1 MLENYIS
8 KKENNKIEDIQ
19 KNKMKQFNFRTDLA
33 NERRDIYKK
42 ANSIENEI
50 NGIES
55 TKEEINENISV
66 ERVKITNEEGAKAI
80 GKPQGNYIT
89 IDIKK
94 LKIAQDED
102 IEKSAETLANELTKI
117 IDAHIDKQ
125 GEILVV
131 GLGNIYVTPDALGP
145 KVINK
150 IEVTRH
156 IINYLPQYVE
166 EGTRMVSAI
175 SPGVLGTTGIETVEI
190 LKGIVDNIHPKLV
203 IVIDALASRSIERI
217 SSTVQISDTGIVP
230 GAGVGNKRSEIS
242 KSVLGIPVIAIGI
255 PTVVETA
262 VLVNDC
268 LDLFIT
274 KLQQEAKSNEYLN
287 QLKEEDN
294 YEEIK
299 EALVPNDYNLIVTP
313 KEIDDLI
320 ENMAEIVATGI
331 NRSV

>member
-1 MLENYIS
+1 MFKEKTNTLDSN
-8 KKENNKIEDIQ
+8 KKTQ
-19 KNKMKQFNFRTDLA
+19 TFNFRTDLA
-33 NERRDIYKK
+33 SERRDLYKK
-42 ANSIENEI
+42 ANSIENEV

-55 TKEEINENISV
+55 TKEKINENISV
-66 ERVKITNEEGAKAI
+66 ERVKITNEEGEKAI
-80 GKPQGNYIT
+80 GKPQGNYII
-89 IDIKK
+89 IDIQK

-102 IEKSAETLANELTKI
+102 IEKSAETLSNELKKVLDI
-117 IDAHIDKQ
+117 HVDKQ

-145 KVINK
+145 KVINE

-217 SSTVQISDTGIVP
+217 SSTVQLSDTGIVP
-230 GAGVGNKRSEIS
+230 GAGVGNTRSEIS
-242 KSVLGIPVIAIGI
+242 QRTLGIPVIAIGI

-274 KLQQEAKSNEYLN
+274 KLQEEAKSNDYLN
-287 QLKEEDN
+287 KLKQEDN

-299 EALVPNDYNLIVTP
+299 EALMPGDFNLIVTP

-320 ENMAEIVATGI
+320 ENMSEVVAKGI
-331 NRSV
+331 NMSM